1 MEKSKKIMKSII
13 PHLEDPV
20 VKNAVKVKARVIAY
34 ATEFLR
40 EQGFIE
46 LLPTIVSPLT
56 DPLNHEVFNVRFD
69 YYGTVYQLTQ
79 SMIFHKQLA
88 VTAFERIFIV
98 SPNIRLETEEK
109 KDSGRHLFEFTQIDL
124 EMKGAKR
131 EDVMDLIERLLLYVI
146 SGVKQKCREE
156 LECLGSSVKIPTMP
170 FKKVRYLDALQTY
183 GKDFEKILSEKST
196 EPFWLID
203 IPIEGRE
210 FYDKLS
216 EDGRTLLD
224 MDLILPQG
232 YGEVLSGGEREHE
245 YEQILK
251 RMEYKGTSLEDF
263 KWYLQ
268 IAEDERL
275 VPSAG
280 CGFGVERLTRYICSL
295 PHVSLTR
302 LFPKVPGM
310 DWI

>member
-56 DPLNHEVFNVRFD
+56 DPLNHEVFNVRFN

-109 KDSGRHLFEFTQIDL
+109 KDSGRHLFEFTQMDFEVAYASMFDIMNLVEDLLIHILWKVNHLNREDL
-124 EMKGAKR
+124 ESLNRDLRMPRKPFDIYTSH
-131 EDVMDLIERLLLYVI
+131 ELIE
-146 SGVKQKCREE
+146 
-156 LECLGSSVKIPTMP
+156 
-170 FKKVRYLDALQTY
+170 TY
-183 GKDFEKILSEKST
+183 GEDWEDKASQDHR
-196 EPFWLID
+196 EPFWVICHK
-203 IPIEGRE
+203 RE
-210 FYDKLS
+210 FYDK
-216 EDGRTLLD
+216 
-224 MDLILPQG
+224 
-232 YGEVLSGGEREHE
+232 
-245 YEQILK
+245 
-251 RMEYKGTSLEDF
+251 
-263 KWYLQ
+263 
-268 IAEDERL
+268 EDE
-275 VPSAG
+275 
-280 CGFGVERLTRYICSL
+280 I
-295 PHVSLTR
+295 
-302 LFPKVPGM
+302 
-310 DWI
+310 

>member
-1 MEKSKKIMKSII
+1 MEKSLGITEKVMK
-13 PHLEDPV
+13 HLENPV
-20 VKNAVKVKARVIAY
+20 VQKAVKVKAEVIAR

-40 EQGFIE
+40 EQGFVE

-56 DPLNHEVFNVRFD
+56 DPLNHEVFNARFD
-69 YYGTVYQLTQ
+69 YYGTIYRLTQ

-88 VTAFERIFIV
+88 VTAFDRIFIV
-98 SPNIRLETEEK
+98 SPNVRLETEDK

-131 EDVMDLIERLLLYVI
+131 EVVMNLIEELLVYVI
-146 SGVKQKCREE
+146 SSVKRSCSEE
-156 LECLGSSVKIPTMP
+156 LRALGSEVKVPAIP
-170 FKKVRYLDALQTY
+170 FKKVKYLEVLKEY
-183 GKDFEKILSEKST
+183 GKDFEKILSERAT
-196 EPFWLID
+196 EPLWLVD
-203 IPIEGRE
+203 IPINNRE

-216 EDGRTLLD
+216 EDGQTLLD

-232 YGEVLSGGEREHE
+232 FGEVLSGGEREYD
-245 YEQILK
+245 YERILM
-251 RMEYKGTSLEDF
+251 RMEYKNTDRNDF
-263 KWYLQ
+263 EWYLR
-268 IAEDERL
+268 IAEDGGL

-280 CGFGVERLTRYICSL
+280 CGFGVERLTRYICNL